1 LIIEFYDSVKN
12 KNHDYHN
19 FCQEEV
25 GWTTI
30 EEMPNGE
37 DVSDF
42 HLFLRATL
50 QKMLSNFAEFHAQPT
65 DFLNADD
72 KVAAIGNY

>member
-1 LIIEFYDSVKN
+1 LIIEFYDSFKN

-30 EEMPNGE
+30 EGMPNGE

-42 HLFLRATL
+42 HLFLRTTI

-65 DFLNADD
+65 EFLGADD
-72 KVAAIGNY
+72 KVAVIGNY